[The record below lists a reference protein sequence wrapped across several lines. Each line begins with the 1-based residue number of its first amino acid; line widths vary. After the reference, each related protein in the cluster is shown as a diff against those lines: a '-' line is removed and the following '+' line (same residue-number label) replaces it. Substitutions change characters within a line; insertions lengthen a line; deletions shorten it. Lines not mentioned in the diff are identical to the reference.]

1 MADTIVERLITQLV
15 FDGDVAEF
23 ERAESAV
30 GGLSAAAFAAV
41 AAMSALAAS
50 TAAEIT
56 VFRRLSSGL
65 GVTTQDAR
73 EIGAVFATTG
83 AEINDVSDALQTLS
97 DYSLEAMNGNQTWV
111 DTFKQIGVAA
121 ADLKGKKPDELLE
134 VVADGFE
141 RTGDVVKRAATA
153 SQLFGDDVG
162 RKLLPL
168 LIKGADGIR
177 DLRMEFQLFG
187 GVLTEEDAIAAETLT
202 HDLRLLG
209 YMVDGLKTRIG
220 VGLMPVLQDL
230 VGDTLEWVDANKE
243 WLGLKIGQTVDF
255 LSASFRLLTS
265 PVGLVVAG
273 LGGLKIGAGL
283 ASAALTALGIPVG
296 ALVATVALPA
306 LVALIGQDLY
316 YAMKGLPSVTGEAAK
331 SMDSESEFQMAL
343 IGVRDNASA
352 ALLFVKALGPAVSG
366 MASDLVA
373 SIPGITQ
380 FNDAMS
386 YAASFMPEAP
396 PGGWLQGAGALFE
409 HSAGGY
415 KKAAGWLASDDPEV
429 RNDALMFAGR
439 SAGQALFDPF
449 GITGW
454 SGAAQTISNMPDTLS
469 ASADESFRNSAYYG
483 NMGAGRGDTNIT
495 VNANGLNAAEA
506 EALARRVI
514 QTEVSEAYDNSSG
527 GTR

>member
-1 MADTIVERLITQLV
+1 VADTIVERLITQLV

-230 VGDTLEWVDANKE
+230 VG
-243 WLGLKIGQTVDF
+243 
-255 LSASFRLLTS
+255 
-265 PVGLVVAG
+265 
-273 LGGLKIGAGL
+273 
-283 ASAALTALGIPVG
+283 
-296 ALVATVALPA
+296 
-306 LVALIGQDLY
+306 
-316 YAMKGLPSVTGEAAK
+316 
-331 SMDSESEFQMAL
+331 
-343 IGVRDNASA
+343 
-352 ALLFVKALGPAVSG
+352 
-366 MASDLVA
+366 
-373 SIPGITQ
+373 
-380 FNDAMS
+380 
-386 YAASFMPEAP
+386 
-396 PGGWLQGAGALFE
+396 
-409 HSAGGY
+409 
-415 KKAAGWLASDDPEV
+415 
-429 RNDALMFAGR
+429 
-439 SAGQALFDPF
+439 
-449 GITGW
+449 
-454 SGAAQTISNMPDTLS
+454 
-469 ASADESFRNSAYYG
+469 
-483 NMGAGRGDTNIT
+483 
-495 VNANGLNAAEA
+495 
-506 EALARRVI
+506 
-514 QTEVSEAYDNSSG
+514 
-527 GTR
+527 